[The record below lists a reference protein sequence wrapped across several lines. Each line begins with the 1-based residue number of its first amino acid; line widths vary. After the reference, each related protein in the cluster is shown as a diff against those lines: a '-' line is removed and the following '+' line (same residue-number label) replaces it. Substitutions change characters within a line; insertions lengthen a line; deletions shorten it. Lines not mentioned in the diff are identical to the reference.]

1 MTDGATANT
10 FTVIIPTFNRAEDL
24 HRCLNSL
31 QRQTYNNFKVIVSDD
46 GSTDNTK
53 EVVSHFQ
60 NKLNLSYFYNENWGG
75 PARPRN
81 IGIENTSSNW
91 IFFLDSD
98 DYFAEN
104 KIECFAKMNLDD
116 FDFFY
121 HDLHIVKDGNTT
133 GSIKSRQLK
142 KDAYHDLLFNLNAI
156 PTSSV
161 LVRTDLLIKNGG
173 FSEDKALVAV
183 EDFDLWL
190 RLCKNNRIRIK
201 YIPIAL
207 GYYQLG
213 GDNITTNDTRQID
226 RFKALYKPYIE
237 KETDKNTAGKI
248 DGALNYQLG
257 RIYALNSDISNAK
270 PHLVKALKTG
280 SNLIKLKA
288 AYQLIN
294 LLKAKRK

>member
-1 MTDGATANT
+1 MTDGTAVNT
-10 FTVIIPTFNRAEDL
+10 FTVIIPTFNRAGDL
-24 HRCLNSL
+24 NRCLDSL
-31 QRQTYNNFKVIVSDD
+31 LKQTFNNFKVIVCDD

-53 EVVSHFQ
+53 EVVSSYQ
-60 NKLNLSYFYNENWGG
+60 DKLDLSYFYNENWGG

-104 KIECFAKMNLDD
+104 KIAYFSKLSLED
-116 FDFFY
+116 FDLFY
-121 HDLHIVKDGNTT
+121 HDLYILKDGNIT
-133 GSIKSRQLK
+133 GTIKSRQLK

-161 LVRTDLLIKNGG
+161 LVRTDLLVKNGG

-183 EDFDLWL
+183 EDFDLWI
-190 RLCKNNRIRIK
+190 RLCKSKQVRTK
-201 YIPIAL
+201 YIPAAL
-207 GYYQLG
+207 GFYQVG
-213 GDNITTNDTRQID
+213 SDNITANDTKQIN
-226 RFKALYKPYIE
+226 RFKALYKPYIDN
-237 KETDKNTAGKI
+237 ETDKSSAGRIK
-248 DGALNYQLG
+248 GALNYQLG

-288 AYQLIN
+288 AYQLVN

>member
-1 MTDGATANT
+1 MTDGAAVNA

-24 HRCLNSL
+24 NRCLNSL
-31 QRQTYNNFKVIVSDD
+31 QRQTYSNFKVIVCDD
-46 GSTDNTK
+46 GSIDNTRQI
-53 EVVSHFQ
+53 VSQ
-60 NKLNLSYFYNENWGG
+60 YEDKLNLSYFYRENWGG

-81 IGIENTSSNW
+81 IGIENTSTNW

-104 KIECFAKMNLDD
+104 KIEYFAKMNLDD

-121 HDLHIVKDGNTT
+121 HDLHIVKDGSVT
-133 GSIKSRQLK
+133 GAIKSRQLK

-183 EDFDLWL
+183 EDFDLWI
-190 RLCKNNRIRIK
+190 RLCKSNCIRIK

-213 GDNITTNDTRQID
+213 GDNITTTDAKQIM
-226 RFKALYKPYIE
+226 RFNALYEPYINEE
-237 KETDKNTAGKI
+237 KHKNGVSKI
-248 DGALNYQLG
+248 NGALNYQLG

-288 AYQLIN
+288 AYQLVN